1 MEHLPYDLDF
11 MHKYNL
17 HKWMGFDIDDN
28 DLKFI
33 SAIYGV
39 KYRELRKVE
48 DVFAGNIE
56 KAVSEIAG
64 QVQIRPLQKPYTIA
78 AVGDSISSDRQ
89 SWVKIL
95 NRLWKGQRRIIDC
108 AISGD
113 TTSDLIDRF
122 YGTIMNEDFQ
132 WAVLFIGT
140 NDCRELD
147 DGSHMT
153 QIGFEEYKLKMNYIM
168 DRFQKAG
175 KRVVNVTLPPV
186 DPARLK
192 SEFPENLWTYDAVR
206 IDKTN
211 DFIRQLSKKSK
222 SLLADLAKAIETHD
236 GDVLEKDGLHLN
248 AEGQVILCRLLLELL
263 P

>member
-17 HKWMGFDIDDN
+17 HKWMGYDIDDN

-39 KYRELRKVE
+39 RYKDLRRVE
-48 DVFAGNIE
+48 DVFVKNIE
-56 KAVSEIAG
+56 KGVSEIAG
-64 QVQIRPLQKPYTIA
+64 LVQEEPPQKPYTIA

-95 NRLWKGQRRIIDC
+95 NILWKGQRRIVDC

-153 QIGFEEYKLKMNYIM
+153 QIGFDEYKLKMNYIM
-168 DRFQKAG
+168 ERFLQAG
-175 KRVVNVTLPPV
+175 KQVVNVTLPPV
-186 DPARLK
+186 DTVRLK
-192 SEFPENLWTYDAVR
+192 NEFPDNAWTYDAER
-206 IDKTN
+206 IRKTN
-211 DFIRQLSKKSK
+211 DFIRQLSKRSK
-222 SLLADLAKAIETHD
+222 SRLADLAEAVAAHD

-248 AEGQVILCRLLLELL
+248 AEGQVILCKLLLEEL

>member
-17 HKWMGFDIDDN
+17 HKWMGYDIDDN

-33 SAIYGV
+33 SRIYGV
-39 KYRELRKVE
+39 KLKELRK
-48 DVFAGNIE
+48 IE
-56 KAVSEIAG
+56 NLFLESIERCTGEIAER
-64 QVQIRPLQKPYTIA
+64 VQMQPPERPYTIA

-95 NRLWKGQRRIIDC
+95 NRLWKGSRRVIDC

-122 YGTIMNEDFQ
+122 YGTIMNEEFQ

-153 QIGFEEYKLKMNYIM
+153 QIGFDEYTQKMNYIM
-168 DRFQKAG
+168 DRFLNADK
-175 KRVVNVTLPPV
+175 KVVNVTLPPV
-186 DPARLK
+186 DAARLK
-192 SEFPENLWTYDAVR
+192 EQFPDNVWTYDKAR

-211 DFIRQLSKKSK
+211 DFIRDLSKKSGSK
-222 SLLADLAKAIETHD
+222 LADLASAVESFD

-248 AEGQVILCRLLLELL
+248 GQGQLILSRLLIEIL

>member
-33 SAIYGV
+33 SGMYGV
-39 KYRELRKVE
+39 KLKELRKVE
-48 DVFAGNIE
+48 DLFLENIE
-56 KAVSEIAG
+56 KCARDIADIA
-64 QVQIRPLQKPYTIA
+64 QRKPAANPYTIA

-95 NRLWKGQRRIIDC
+95 NQLWKGSRTIIDC

-122 YGTIMNEDFQ
+122 YGSIMNEEFQ

-168 DRFQKAG
+168 EKFLEAG
-175 KRVVNVTLPPV
+175 RSVINVTLPPV
-186 DPARLK
+186 DSARLK
-192 SEFPENLWTYDAVR
+192 DQFPDTY
-206 IDKTN
+206 
-211 DFIRQLSKKSK
+211 
-222 SLLADLAKAIETHD
+222 
-236 GDVLEKDGLHLN
+236 
-248 AEGQVILCRLLLELL
+248 
-263 P
+263 